1 MSNIS
6 DAISKA
12 TEAASTM
19 TKEEANAPA
28 VIDALPT
35 SGGAVTYGKPSLAA
49 ASATKG
55 VIPRSVPYLKVSE
68 HGMKIGKDKK
78 LVDGFKA
85 KMLMVEDEGFMLK
98 WTIKFGASPTV
109 YLSTYDGVICDK
121 GGLWTDAVMKA
132 NTVEPGSEAFLSV
145 DAIII
150 LDEDVKLKEETQ
162 PKGNKIAFNA
172 SKTNFSEFQEFSE
185 AVSKAGL
192 MGQMVD
198 VKIGFN
204 EINHGGN
211 NWGVVTFELIT

>member
-6 DAISKA
+6 DAINKA

-19 TKEEANAPA
+19 TQPEANALA
-28 VIDALPT
+28 VIDALP
-35 SGGAVTYGKPSLAA
+35 SSNGAVTFGKPSLAA

-55 VIPRSVPYLKVSE
+55 VIPRSVSFLKVSQ

-78 LVDGFKA
+78 LIEGFKA

-98 WTIKFGASPTV
+98 WTVKFGSSPTT
-109 YLSTYDGVICDK
+109 YLSTYDGTICDK
-121 GGLWTDAVMKA
+121 GGLWTDAMRKA
-132 NTVEPGSEAFLSV
+132 QSIEPNAEAFLSV

-150 LDEDVKLKEETQ
+150 LDEDIKLKDETQ
-162 PKGNKIAFNA
+162 PKGTKIAFNS
-172 SKTNFSEFQEFSE
+172 SKTNFSEFQDFSE
-185 AVSKAGL
+185 TVSKAGL

-198 VKIGFN
+198 IKIGFN

>member
-1 MSNIS
+1 MFNIS

-19 TKEEANAPA
+19 TQQEANALA

-55 VIPRSVPYLKVSE
+55 VIPRSVPFTKVSQ
-68 HGMKIGKDKK
+68 HGITIGKDKK

-185 AVSKAGL
+185 TVSKAGL